1 MAQAA
6 TTATKTVH
14 EIMGGLLKLDLS
26 NWQCRS
32 WDLPIY
38 EDYKVNLH
46 YPGFLFGSLFYIGLG
61 TATYMFGRT
70 MLRVGR
76 SIITYFKTVGNA
88 QKYLQPKVTG
98 SNEAYTA
105 VIYGAGTKAGRI
117 YASFLAQKGFNL
129 VLVERD
135 QPSLNN
141 LTQNLR
147 FDNSH
152 IEPLVTTIVLKKFDM
167 DTFNKQ
173 VVNQLKAHKNSPV
186 KLFINCKNA
195 RRKVAPNEKHSKQQM
210 QNLQANIGESLML
223 DESVLNE
230 DERYTLRQLWEP
242 AITRE
247 EIFFTGKENIEGFVS
262 LLGYFLPSMVGKD
275 VDQPALINIDN
286 QDWDDDCEDADDGE
300 Q

>member
-1 MAQAA
+1 M
-6 TTATKTVH
+6 
-14 EIMGGLLKLDLS
+14 
-26 NWQCRS
+26 
-32 WDLPIY
+32 
-38 EDYKVNLH
+38 
-46 YPGFLFGSLFYIGLG
+46 
-61 TATYMFGRT
+61 
-70 MLRVGR
+70 
-76 SIITYFKTVGNA
+76 
-88 QKYLQPKVTG
+88 
-98 SNEAYTA
+98 
-105 VIYGAGTKAGRI
+105 
-117 YASFLAQKGFNL
+117 
-129 VLVERD
+129 LVERD

-195 RRKVAPNEKHSKQQM
+195 RRKVAPNEKHTKQQM